1 MREVNAR
8 QICDFILYADD
19 TTALIKCDTVRTLNK
34 DIKTTMKEIAAAA
47 EVVECFGIHLNDKLI
62 RWSEHIA
69 YQPFIL
75 SPMQSF
81 LLSYVYSFLC
91 WWYYAVR
98 AATNVLKVVKS
109 KKSVTY

>member
-1 MREVNAR
+1 
-8 QICDFILYADD
+8 
-19 TTALIKCDTVRTLNK
+19 
-34 DIKTTMKEIAAAA
+34 MKEIAAAA

-81 LLSYVYSFLC
+81 VLSYVYSFLC
-91 WWYYAVR
+91 WWYYAFR

-109 KKSVTY
+109 KKSAYILELVHTAIQKHHINNF